1 MLDLTKTALT
11 IAGSDSGGGAGI
23 QADLKTFAALGVHGT
38 SVITAITAQDTKK
51 VYEIFEVP
59 LKIIEKQLIAVLN
72 DFQINFAKTGMLY
85 NKDTIELISKQIE
98 EYKIKL
104 ILDPI
109 IFAGSGSR
117 LLKEEAEKS
126 LIKSLF
132 PKSLIIT
139 PNIIE
144 AGKIIGDSIKN
155 VDDMK
160 EAAKKIIKL
169 GPKAVLIKGGHLK
182 SKKIVDILYFEDA
195 FTSFEKNKINYQL
208 HGTGCTL
215 SAAITAY
222 LTLENSLKESVVKAE
237 DFIDFAIQYPIITKT
252 EIFPVNPLAKLELE
266 SARFDIV
273 ENLKLAIKII
283 ENEVRFTQLIPEVRT
298 NIAMTIPNVKS
309 TDYIATTEGRI
320 TVVNGYPKAIGRIH
334 FGGIHHVPRLI
345 LSAQKFDPLITAA
358 MNIRFSPKIFRAC
371 QKTGLSII
379 KIDRTKEPK
388 DKAEIEG
395 KSMSW
400 IIEEAAKLNDGK
412 IPDLIADE
420 GALGKEAMIRLF
432 GHSAIEVV
440 DKAFQILKY
449 LE

>member
-1 MLDLTKTALT
+1 M
-11 IAGSDSGGGAGI
+11 
-23 QADLKTFAALGVHGT
+23 
-38 SVITAITAQDTKK
+38 
-51 VYEIFEVP
+51 
-59 LKIIEKQLIAVLN
+59 
-72 DFQINFAKTGMLY
+72 
-85 NKDTIELISKQIE
+85 
-98 EYKIKL
+98 
-104 ILDPI
+104 
-109 IFAGSGSR
+109 
-117 LLKEEAEKS
+117 
-126 LIKSLF
+126 
-132 PKSLIIT
+132 
-139 PNIIE
+139 
-144 AGKIIGDSIKN
+144 
-155 VDDMK
+155 
-160 EAAKKIIKL
+160 
-169 GPKAVLIKGGHLK
+169 
-182 SKKIVDILYFEDA
+182 
-195 FTSFEKNKINYQL
+195 
-208 HGTGCTL
+208 
-215 SAAITAY
+215 
-222 LTLENSLKESVVKAE
+222 TLENSLKESVVKAE

-432 GHSAIEVV
+432 GHSATEVV